1 MLFVENIE
9 VIRGKLSNLLNGRF
23 ILLGLT
29 GSVAIYRVPDIA
41 RLLIKHGAEV
51 KTLMTSTAR
60 SFLNPEIM
68 RWATGNDVITEVSGY
83 VEYVNLCSKADAL
96 VIVPATANT
105 ISKIAQGISDN
116 VVTLS
121 ASVTM
126 GFRKKLIIIPVMNLS
141 MYMNPVFRDNLNKL
155 TRYENVHIIE
165 PIIEEG
171 KAKIP
176 PNNEIVESIIDTLCA
191 KDMKGLNVLIT
202 TGPTREY
209 IDDVKYITTPS
220 SGLTGLYFARE
231 AKARGADVTVI
242 TGAVNINFPE
252 DIEVIRVE
260 SVLEMYEK
268 TMKVLENK
276 KFDIIVLSAAP
287 LDYTVK
293 NRVKGKLHSDLD
305 KLCIELVKAPKIACT
320 VRSKQKDAI
329 IIGFKAEVNVSDEEL
344 IDVALKKLNECSW
357 DLAIAHDVGRGL
369 GFSTLHDDVYIITN
383 TGEIEKT
390 GKIHK
395 RELARIVYNK
405 IMELKKVR

>member
-9 VIRGKLSNLLNGRF
+9 IIRSKLSNLLNGKF

-29 GSVAIYRVPDIA
+29 GSVAIYRVPDLA

-121 ASVTM
+121 ASVIM

-171 KAKIP
+171 KAKIL
-176 PNNEIVESIIDTLCA
+176 PNDEIVECVIDTLCA

-231 AKARGADVTVI
+231 AKARGANVTVI
-242 TGAVNINFPE
+242 TGPVSINFPKDVE
-252 DIEVIRVE
+252 LVRVE
-260 SVLEMYEK
+260 SVLEMYET
-268 TMKVLENK
+268 TMKIIESR
-276 KFDIIVLSAAP
+276 KFDIIIFSAAP

-293 NRVKGKLHSDLD
+293 NRVRGKLRSDCD
-305 KLCIELVKAPKIACT
+305 ELCIELTKAPKIACS
-320 VRSKQKDAI
+320 VRSRQKDAI

-344 IDVALKKLNECSW
+344 INAALKKISECSW
-357 DLAIAHDVGRGL
+357 DVAIAHDVSKGL
-369 GFSTLHDDVYIITN
+369 GFSTLHDDVYIITKH
-383 TGEIEKT
+383 GEIERT
-390 GKIHK
+390 GRVHK
-395 RELARIVYNK
+395 RELARIVLSK
-405 IMELKKVR
+405 ALTLLKRE